1 MYYVFSVIYKPLIL
15 DDGGAMFGQRLRL
28 ARKKAGLSMQA
39 LATQIS
45 PKVSAQ
51 AISKYESGK
60 MMPSSAVLVGLGKT
74 LGVSLDFLLGGQV
87 TALRKIEFRKH
98 LSSSARDRAR
108 AEAIVTEKLEDYL
121 AIEEILDVAQCESS
135 FGNSVI
141 EQIDSFDA
149 IDAISLDLRD
159 RWNLGIDPIASMS
172 GLLEDKGILVI
183 EADLPEHTD
192 GLACEVK
199 YSDSR
204 PITKVIVVS
213 CHTGVERK
221 RLNFAHELAYRVIRA
236 TGNPEIPL
244 KKAMNYFAG
253 AFLVPKE
260 HLINEVGEHRH
271 RMTYHEMMRLKRT
284 YGVPAA
290 LLLMRLGQTGILTRS
305 AIEYAFRG
313 YAHKWR
319 TEEPE
324 PIVSNEGFGA
334 FEQPQK
340 FERLVWRAL
349 GEQLISPARAAQFLR
364 LPLATVEREIKGC

>member
-1 MYYVFSVIYKPLIL
+1 
-15 DDGGAMFGQRLRL
+15 MFGQRLRL

-51 AISKYESGK
+51 AISKYESRK
-60 MMPSSAVLVGLGKT
+60 MMPSSAVLIGLGET
-74 LGVSLDFLLGGQV
+74 LGVSLDYLLGGQIS
-87 TALRKIEFRKH
+87 APRYIEFRKH
-98 LSSSARDRAR
+98 SSSSARDRLK
-108 AEAIVTEKLEDYL
+108 AEAIVTETLEDYL

-135 FGNSVI
+135 FCNLAI
-141 EQIDSFDA
+141 EQVDSFDA

-159 RWNLGIDPIASMS
+159 RWNLGIDPIASIS
-172 GLLEDKGILVI
+172 GLLENKGILVI
-183 EADLPEHTD
+183 ETDLPEHAD

-199 YSDSR
+199 YSDTR
-204 PITKVIVVS
+204 PITEVIVVS

-221 RLNFAHELAYRVIRA
+221 RFNFAHELAHRVIRA
-236 TGNPEIPL
+236 TGNPDIQL

-271 RMTYHEMMRLKRT
+271 GMTYHEIMRLKRT

-290 LLLMRLGQTGILTRS
+290 ALLMRLRQTGILTRS

-313 YAHKWR
+313 YARKWR

-340 FERLVWRAL
+340 FERLVWQAL
-349 GEQLISPARAAQFLR
+349 GEQLISPVRAAQFLR
-364 LPLATVEREIKGC
+364 LPIATIDRDIKGF